1 MLKTSQ
7 PYLDSRWTQT
17 NPHKLKHF
25 WHWSASIH
33 SKSQNYYNSHCS
45 SIIYSTPL
53 LTSWTRW
60 VSPPTT
66 FYFPMKSTMR
76 FSLQN
81 LWAQYQRLIYISSF
95 YFRAMWLHNDII
107 LAKLQDGSITVLI
120 EHFLH
125 LLRSTGCHI
134 ILAESSSS
142 WKTVQT
148 HLCNPTHV
156 SNPPSV
162 SLNSILRDIEIAG
175 YHLSSHTHFTITETD
190 DNHFHLI
197 PETSSSYPTESGTPD
212 IIPTPDPIAFS
223 G

>member
-1 MLKTSQ
+1 
-7 PYLDSRWTQT
+7 
-17 NPHKLKHF
+17 
-25 WHWSASIH
+25 
-33 SKSQNYYNSHCS
+33 
-45 SIIYSTPL
+45 
-53 LTSWTRW
+53 
-60 VSPPTT
+60 
-66 FYFPMKSTMR
+66 
-76 FSLQN
+76 
-81 LWAQYQRLIYISSF
+81 
-95 YFRAMWLHNDII
+95 MWLHNDII

-223 G
+223 GSVPLEQGTGHDTPTQLSDDLIFDPTHFLEFTS